1 MKKRLTALLLGF
13 VLCLSLVGTAFA
25 SEEAFE
31 PAEYDGKAEITAEPG
46 GTEAVIYIEGLT
58 AGRAYYGWSLML
70 IRDGA
75 PTPITLYN
83 PKAGALEDGSG
94 YWKKT
99 VRNLEELRDGDIL
112 RLNMADIGMFFEQAV
127 GEEKPVE

>member
-83 PKAGALEDGSG
+83 P
-94 YWKKT
+94 
-99 VRNLEELRDGDIL
+99 
-112 RLNMADIGMFFEQAV
+112 
-127 GEEKPVE
+127 

>member
-83 PKAGALEDGSG
+83 PKAGALEAGLRVYNGKPMVNSVNG
-94 YWKKT
+94 KQ
-99 VRNLEELRDGDIL
+99 EEMDKVFSETFLWS
-112 RLNMADIGMFFEQAV
+112 
-127 GEEKPVE
+127 

>member
-58 AGRAYYGWSLML
+58 PRPVRWRTAAAIGKR
-70 IRDGA
+70 
-75 PTPITLYN
+75 P
-83 PKAGALEDGSG
+83 SG
-94 YWKKT
+94 TWRSSGT
-99 VRNLEELRDGDIL
+99 AISCG
-112 RLNMADIGMFFEQAV
+112 
-127 GEEKPVE
+127 